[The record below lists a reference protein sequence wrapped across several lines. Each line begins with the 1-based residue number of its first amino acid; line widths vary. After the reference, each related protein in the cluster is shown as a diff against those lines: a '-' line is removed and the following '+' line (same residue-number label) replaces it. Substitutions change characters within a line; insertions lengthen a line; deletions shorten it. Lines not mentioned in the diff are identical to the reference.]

1 MPSDKNKDLASDE
14 VRITGYEA
22 EVAKMKEAVMEIVK
36 GLESHVQ
43 QDVLVSQA
51 CHKRIIGARGSGV
64 RRIMGDFDVEI
75 KFGRSQAQPDKVTVI
90 GAATKVEE
98 CIDHLLNLEEEILQ
112 EIAER
117 SEESRQRPQR
127 VDPFEVKNSKKK
139 GGNAGFKVANA
150 PWDSG
155 SSSDFPTLGNN
166 AGAAPN
172 VNWRPKH

>member
-1 MPSDKNKDLASDE
+1 
-14 VRITGYEA
+14 
-22 EVAKMKEAVMEIVK
+22 MKEAVMDIVK

-43 QDVLVSQA
+43 QDVLISQA
-51 CHKRIIGARGSGV
+51 CHKVRSIAFHRYKKLQRIIGARGSGV

-75 KFGRSQAQPDKVTVI
+75 KVRMPFGSLNHKFIQFGRSQAQPDKVTII
-90 GAATKVEE
+90 GAASKVEE

-139 GGNAGFKVANA
+139 GGNVSPRFFRIKEI
-150 PWDSG
+150 S
-155 SSSDFPTLGNN
+155 
-166 AGAAPN
+166 
-172 VNWRPKH
+172 

>member
-1 MPSDKNKDLASDE
+1 M
-14 VRITGYEA
+14 
-22 EVAKMKEAVMEIVK
+22 
-36 GLESHVQ
+36 Q
-43 QDVLVSQA
+43 
-51 CHKRIIGARGSGV
+51 
-64 RRIMGDFDVEI
+64 
-75 KFGRSQAQPDKVTVI
+75 FGRSQAQPDKVTVI
-90 GAATKVEE
+90 GAADKVEE

-117 SEESRQRPQR
+117 SEESRLRPQR
-127 VDPFEVKNSKKK
+127 VDPFEVKSSKKK
-139 GGNAGFKVANA
+139 GGNVSIARKVHFLQVYLQAGFKVANA